1 MSSPEIPHTL
11 NLEVNLTRQLKLQTD
26 AMVGG
31 FIDKHYGD
39 FDTRK
44 INKEIVQDS
53 NELRKNV
60 LNMLES
66 SCSGILSIYGKNF
79 SEIDQEIIEK
89 KENLEFLTEDEKKEL
104 ELLDTYNAFI
114 QKHGWYK
121 HVGAGIRH
129 QITRDELAY
138 ELCEVIRKIY
148 YVYMEDQ
155 IPEKYRTEII
165 ETYLLKEE
173 NVSTN

>member
-1 MSSPEIPHTL
+1 MSSPEIKHTL

-26 AMVGG
+26 AMVGE

-44 INKEIVQDS
+44 VNKEIVRDS

-66 SCSGILSIYGKNF
+66 ACSSILLIYGKNS
-79 SEIDQEIIEK
+79 SEIDQKILEK
-89 KENLEFLTEDEKKEL
+89 KKNQEFLTEDEKKEI
-104 ELLDTYNAFI
+104 ELYNTYNAFI
-114 QKHGWYK
+114 QKHGWYE
-121 HVGAGIRH
+121 HVGIRH